1 MFLTYG
7 PAARRRSAWMACGL
21 MIGLLSAAPASAQQA
36 PATTAPPAQAP
47 ATSAAPPAQ
56 AAPVSNARLFPNDG
70 GMVLNFIKPDKVA
83 DFEEVM
89 AKLKEALAKSD
100 KPERK
105 EQARGWKIFKSPDPA
120 GANVLFV
127 FLIDPSVKTAD
138 YQISNIIA
146 ESFPGAE
153 ANVILKKYVD
163 AYAQGMNI
171 INLSLVQ
178 KLGE

>member
-1 MFLTYG
+1 MFLTNG
-7 PAARRRSAWMACGL
+7 PAARRRSGWMASGL
-21 MIGLLSAAPASAQQA
+21 MVGLLSAAPSYAQA
-36 PATTAPPAQAP
+36 PATTAPPAQA
-47 ATSAAPPAQ
+47 
-56 AAPVSNARLFPNDG
+56 APVANARLFPNDG

-89 AKLKEALAKSD
+89 TKLKEALMKSD

-105 EQARGWKIFKSPDPA
+105 EQAMGWKIFKSPDPA
-120 GANVLFV
+120 GANVLYVFV
-127 FLIDPSVKTAD
+127 IDPSVKTAD

-146 ESFPGAE
+146 EAFPGAE

>member
-1 MFLTYG
+1 MFFTNG
-7 PAARRRSAWMACGL
+7 PAAGCRPGL
-21 MIGLLSAAPASAQQA
+21 MALALLIGLLSVAPAYGQG
-36 PATTAPPAQAP
+36 APPAQD
-47 ATSAAPPAQ
+47 PPAQ
-56 AAPVSNARLFPNDG
+56 AQPVANARLFPNDG
-70 GMVLNFIKPDKVA
+70 GMVLNFIKPDKTA

-89 AKLKEALAKSD
+89 AKLKEALMKSD

-105 EQARGWKIFKSPDPA
+105 EQAAGWKIFKSPDPA
-120 GANVLFV
+120 GENVLYV
-127 FLIDPSVKTAD
+127 FIIDPSVKTAD

-146 ESFPGAE
+146 EAFPDGAE